1 MTSVAAPVSA
11 STTRTGIS
19 IRHLDKSYG
28 RLAVLEHLDL
38 DLAPD
43 RVYGLLGPNG
53 AGKTTL
59 MSVICNHTFR
69 TGGTVLLDGQD
80 PAENAPV
87 LARTCFIREDQPYN
101 DAFSVASIL
110 ATMPAFYPAWDE
122 DLCRRLV
129 SRFRLPVER
138 PSRKLSRGQKSA
150 LAIVISL
157 ASRAPYTFLDEPYLG
172 LDPTAREIF
181 YEELLTDIGNHPR
194 TVVMSTHLIDEAAD
208 LMEEVIVLHQGKV
221 VLQADV
227 DDARSSAFVAR
238 GLAEDVREFAAGR
251 EVIAEHALGR
261 ILSAT
266 IRGKVTPADE
276 QVAAGKRIALEPAS
290 LQDLIAAL
298 GIHDLTTALTQEIR

>member
-1 MTSVAAPVSA
+1 MTSLATPESA
-11 STTRTGIS
+11 TTTRTGIS

-28 RLAVLEHLDL
+28 RLEVLEDLNL
-38 DLAPD
+38 DLAPN

-69 TGGTVLLDGQD
+69 SGGSIRIDGED

-87 LARTCFIREDQPYN
+87 LARLCFIREDQPYN

-110 ATMPAFYPAWDE
+110 STMPSFYPGWDE

-129 SRFRLPVER
+129 SRFRLPIER

-157 ASRAPYTFLDEPYLG
+157 ARRAPYTFLDEPYLG

-181 YEELLTDIGNHPR
+181 YSELLADISEHPR
-194 TVVMSTHLIDEAAD
+194 TIIMSTHLIDEAAD

-227 DDARSSAFVAR
+227 DEARSSAFVAR

-251 EVIAEHALGR
+251 DTIAEHALGR

-266 IRGKVTPADE
+266 IRGKVSAADE
-276 QVAAGKRIALEPAS
+276 QRAAEKRIALEPAS

-298 GIHDLTTALTQEIR
+298 GIHDLTTALTQENR